1 MTPGGTVVCGMV
13 SGQGFGRLNGPRWY
27 SGVWNGQWAVIWKVK
42 WPEVVQ
48 WYVEWSVGRDLEGD
62 SNSTFKHAAHSIF
75 YKNQ

>member
-1 MTPGGTVVCGMV
+1 MARGGTVVCGMV

-48 WYVEWSVGRDLEGD
+48 WCVEWSVGRDLEG
-62 SNSTFKHAAHSIF
+62 
-75 YKNQ
+75 